1 MKKMYL
7 LLTLTI
13 ALVGAQDPADLV
25 QSEAIQETQQSIEQN
40 EVEESIQSPVEVLTE
55 IMDEKLDKK
64 GKLLGDVND
73 DGDFNVLDIVSLLD
87 CILNDTCN

>member
-25 QSEAIQETQQSIEQN
+25 QSEAIQETEHR
-40 EVEESIQSPVEVLTE
+40 TE
-55 IMDEKLDKK
+55 RSRR
-64 GKLLGDVND
+64 VNTISGRGTYRN
-73 DGDFNVLDIVSLLD
+73 DG
-87 CILNDTCN
+87 